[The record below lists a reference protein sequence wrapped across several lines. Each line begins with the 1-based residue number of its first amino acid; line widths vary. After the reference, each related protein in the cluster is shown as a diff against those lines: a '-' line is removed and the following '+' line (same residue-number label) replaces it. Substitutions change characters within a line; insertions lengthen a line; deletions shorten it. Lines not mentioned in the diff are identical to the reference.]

1 MSKNKVPQI
10 GMDFN
15 SFYIPERL
23 KKTIIMLVSLDWP
36 AQLKRPNSDEFRL
49 NCLYMLAGK
58 SKIAPRIQF
67 LLVEG
72 KVVFLQ

>member
-15 SFYIPERL
+15 SFYIPEKL
-23 KKTIIMLVSLDWP
+23 KKTIIMLASLDWP

-49 NCLYMLAGK
+49 NCLYLLAGK
-58 SKIAPRIQF
+58 SEIAPRIQF
-67 LLVEG
+67 LLIEG
-72 KVVFLQ
+72 KVVFL